1 MQVICRET
9 LLGLTVMAGM
19 IAQAY
24 AQETV
29 TPESNVVKVTGY
41 RGSLETSARDKREA
55 IGFQDSVFAEDLG
68 KFPDT
73 NIAESLNRIPGIQ
86 VSREIS
92 GEGLNIQIRG
102 LGTSFTKVL
111 LNGAPVAVASTGRTD
126 NQNTNR
132 EVDLDMLPTDLFRKL
147 TVNKSPTAGLLEG
160 GAAGVVD
167 MRSARPFD
175 NKGRYIAANVTATEN
190 SVAKKVGNRGSVLA
204 SNTWGNTFGILG
216 GIAWGTNKVRTE
228 GFETIG
234 WTNANLSAAQSS
246 SPTRNNTGGGNWTI
260 PSTVPAGAG
269 NGLTTGATI
278 DQAFLLA
285 NNPGLNI
292 TQIDNAIIPRLGRQ
306 MVESG
311 KKDKVSIVGS
321 LEYRPTENLQFY
333 LDTLGGKKKNTL
345 QRIDM
350 NWVGRNGAMIPLNMK
365 VDRDDCTNGCVVTSG
380 TFANAQHFLE
390 FRPYTEDVTL
400 WGANPGME
408 WKINDK
414 WKMDAQA
421 NITRSTFLR
430 DSPTVM
436 PITALGTGNTVAFDN
451 TSGDVPTISS
461 NIDLNNPANFQ
472 WSGGRVNLQQE
483 KRNTETK
490 GARANVTWG
499 EKSFNVK
506 AGFALDDISRR
517 ITAKDNSGAWQA
529 AVCGNNPSVFLLG
542 PNGAPSCNGASTP
555 GASAAALYP
564 GFGTGYTAGRTDTL
578 VYNGSLI
585 PATALQSYL
594 QPGPGFVTLDWNKFR
609 QDSHYDQFVATAPE
623 TGSSNTSAS
632 AGYIKEKTKGFYTEV
647 NGEADLAGMQLR
659 YNAGVRRVKTD
670 QTVGAF
676 NSIPDPRNAT
686 LTLNGSKYPNI
697 DSFYYLDTSYSNTLP
712 SASAALSLRKDL
724 LLRASASRS
733 MTRADPN
740 ALRPGINFS
749 NPSAD
754 IGSVGNASLSP
765 YLSDNID
772 VGLEWYTGREGYVS
786 LTLFQKKINGFTVS
800 ENVTTPFRDLAAYGV
815 TWDALTPVQQAA
827 INARGGPDAATV
839 VLTRQKNASG
849 ELKIQGVELGWV
861 QPLDKLLPVRG
872 FGFSETMTY
881 TRQKA
886 SGEGTNGF
894 VALGVPRLT
903 NSFTA
908 YYEQSGYSIR
918 FSHNWTEGSQVS
930 GANQNGITNAA
941 LFVNDYKQLDMSS
954 SVDLAKVF
962 DRDNWPTLT
971 FDITNLSDSAQRTY
985 FQYESA
991 AFTRYKPGR
1000 TFSLGLRAKF

>member
-1 MQVICRET
+1 MQMKCRKT
-9 LLGLTVMAGM
+9 LLGLTAMAGL

-24 AQETV
+24 AQEAA
-29 TPESNVVKVTGY
+29 TPAGNVVQVTGY

-55 IGFQDSVFAEDLG
+55 VGFQDSVFAEDLG

-147 TVNKSPTAGLLEG
+147 TVNKSPTAGMLEG

-175 NKGRYIAANVTATEN
+175 NKGRYTAVNLTATEN

-204 SNTWGNTFGILG
+204 SQTWDNTFGILG
-216 GIAWGTNKVRTE
+216 GVAWGSNKVRTQ

-246 SPTRNNTGGGNWTI
+246 AANRNNTGGGNWTI
-260 PSTVPAGAG
+260 PATVPAGAG
-269 NGLTTGATI
+269 NGLNPGDTI

-285 NNPGLNI
+285 KNPGLNI

-306 MVESG
+306 MEESG
-311 KKDKVSIVGS
+311 TKDKVSVIGS
-321 LEYRPTENLQFY
+321 VEYRPNENLQFY
-333 LDTLGGKKKNTL
+333 LDTVAGKKKNKL

-365 VDRDDCTNGCVVTSG
+365 VDRDDCGSGCVVTSG

-421 NITRSTFLR
+421 NITRSSFLR
-430 DSPTVM
+430 DSPTVL
-436 PITALGTGNTVAFDN
+436 PITLLGNGNTVTFDN
-451 TSGDVPTISS
+451 SSGDMPTITSS
-461 NIDLNNPANFQ
+461 MDLNNPANFQ
-472 WSGGRVNLQQE
+472 WNGGRVNLQQE
-483 KRNTETK
+483 KRRTETK

-499 EKSFNVK
+499 DKGFNIK

-542 PNGAPSCNGASTP
+542 PNGAPACNGASTP

-564 GFGTGYTAGRTDTL
+564 GFGTGYTAGRSDAL

-585 PATALQSYL
+585 PANALQNYL
-594 QPGPGFVTLDWNKFR
+594 VQGPGFVTLDWAKFR
-609 QDSHYDQFVATAPE
+609 QDSQYDKFVASAPE
-623 TGSSNTSAS
+623 VGSSNTSAS
-632 AGYIKEKTKGFYTEV
+632 AGYIKEKSKGFYTEL
-647 NGEADLAGMQLR
+647 NGEAMLADMQLR
-659 YNAGVRRVKTD
+659 YNAGVRHVKTD

-676 NSIPDPRNAT
+676 NSITDPRNAT
-686 LTLNGSKYPNI
+686 LTQNGSKYPNI

-712 SASAALSLRKDL
+712 SASAALSIRKDL

-754 IGSVGNASLSP
+754 IGTVGNASLSP

-772 VGLEWYTGREGYVS
+772 IGLEWYTGREGYVS
-786 LTLFQKKINGFTVS
+786 LTAFQKEINGFTVS
-800 ENVTTPFRDLAAYGV
+800 ENVTTPFRDLATYGV
-815 TWDALTPVQQAA
+815 TWDTLTPTQQAA
-827 INARGGPDAATV
+827 INTRGGPDAATV
-839 VLTRQKNASG
+839 VLTRQKNAAG
-849 ELKIQGVELGWV
+849 VLKIQGLELGWV
-861 QPLDKLLPVRG
+861 QPLDKLLPIRG
-872 FGFSETMTY
+872 FGFTETMTY
-881 TRQKA
+881 TKQKA
-886 SGEGTNGF
+886 TGEGTAGF

-903 NSFTA
+903 NSMTA
-908 YYEQSGYSIR
+908 YYEQHGYSIR
-918 FSHNWTEGSQVS
+918 FSHNWSEGSQVS
-930 GANQNGITNAA
+930 GANQNGITAAA
-941 LFVNDYKQLDMSS
+941 LYSNDYKQLDMSS

-971 FDITNLSDSAQRTY
+971 FDITNLSNSAQRTY
-985 FQYESA
+985 FQYENA
-991 AFTRYKPGR
+991 AFTYYKPGR